1 MIQVASRD
9 LRSIASRYMPKL
21 PDELDIQL
29 DYHCNILGELNRRSH
44 EPRPNFTRE
53 LEFLRWAFAS
63 FIASRN
69 SRIQELRSDDIRHVN
84 EIKDSLLPYRGFYF
98 WLCVDSRVGA
108 KAYGFH
114 RRALRFPA
122 GETNEFYSDSLTG
135 SLSIHQNSRIA
146 QIILKELEDPN
157 TQVLAEVIE
166 SHLECAKRAE
176 IEGQLHVRS
185 FEDFGL
191 YYDIVRKRAKVQA
204 LNKLLFELFAGKKRL
219 FVTHTSLDPENGYC
233 YLGLEQCLRD
243 PLAIQ
248 YGFTRQVLEN
258 FVREGKIIS
267 TQELVNGDHAPAIKA
282 KFHQYRFAI
291 DFANDYVTSTVQL
304 WEALRDMADDLV
316 PIFERAISH
325 VYPSTNTGAYP
336 NELRQ
341 RAVLLLANSF
351 TAYLLNLCEGGYPYR
366 EHKEEIIA
374 VTYNGD
380 RGPFGIMIPFSNDPS
395 SPELGD
401 DIFFTD
407 YLVRQNR
414 AHDRMTP
421 DTREVANALGFSRE
435 EFVKAC
441 VPLVLFERVKQ
452 VHPDMQDIQ
461 RANWSDLLGVPW
473 GSKSFDFEGYLMNK
487 FGGITRV
494 TSNAIMD
501 LHKRMSTLYAPGT
514 RAVKRLWAQD
524 TVPLPVIAD
533 ADRRVLGI
541 VSFNRIGCDHSNFV
555 P

>member
-1 MIQVASRD
+1 
-9 LRSIASRYMPKL
+9 
-21 PDELDIQL
+21 
-29 DYHCNILGELNRRSH
+29 
-44 EPRPNFTRE
+44 
-53 LEFLRWAFAS
+53 
-63 FIASRN
+63 
-69 SRIQELRSDDIRHVN
+69 
-84 EIKDSLLPYRGFYF
+84 
-98 WLCVDSRVGA
+98 
-108 KAYGFH
+108 
-114 RRALRFPA
+114 
-122 GETNEFYSDSLTG
+122 
-135 SLSIHQNSRIA
+135 
-146 QIILKELEDPN
+146 
-157 TQVLAEVIE
+157 
-166 SHLECAKRAE
+166 
-176 IEGQLHVRS
+176 
-185 FEDFGL
+185 
-191 YYDIVRKRAKVQA
+191 
-204 LNKLLFELFAGKKRL
+204 
-219 FVTHTSLDPENGYC
+219 
-233 YLGLEQCLRD
+233 LRD

-267 TQELVNGDHAPAIKA
+267 THELVDGDHAPAIKA
-282 KFHQYRFAI
+282 KFHQYRFDI
-291 DFANDYVTSTVQL
+291 NFANDYVTSTVQL

-316 PIFERAISH
+316 PIFERAISR
-325 VYPSTNTGAYP
+325 VYPSTNTNAYP

-341 RAVLLLANSF
+341 RAILLLANSF
-351 TAYLLNLCEGGYPYR
+351 TAYLLNLCESGYPYR

-380 RGPFGIMIPFSNDPS
+380 RGPFDIMIPFSNDPS

-414 AHDRMTP
+414 AHDRMTSY
-421 DTREVANALGFSRE
+421 TREVAHELGFSRE

-452 VHPDMQDIQ
+452 VHPDIRDIQ

-501 LHKRMSTLYAPGT
+501 LHKRMTALYAPGT
-514 RAVKRLWAQD
+514 KAVKRLWAQD